1 MYLFL
6 IHQKYIIG
14 IYDVFL
20 VISIVLTLGMNLLM
34 LASKDFHMCEN
45 LHSHTVVHVLSLIM
59 TELSD
64 FML

>member
-1 MYLFL
+1 
-6 IHQKYIIG
+6 
-14 IYDVFL
+14 
-20 VISIVLTLGMNLLM
+20 M

-45 LHSHTVVHVLSLIM
+45 LHSHTVVHVLSLIV